1 MEYAGLSEPLM
12 GNAAMSPYGFT
23 PGRGFR
29 CCYFQKGVSM
39 SKRQDNLTFRV
50 LEDMTLRAFNAGSA
64 KSDTI
69 SEWCCSYIGN
79 PSKTLT
85 TSIPKIVVY
94 DF

>member
-1 MEYAGLSEPLM
+1 
-12 GNAAMSPYGFT
+12 
-23 PGRGFR
+23 
-29 CCYFQKGVSM
+29 M

-69 SEWCCSYIGN
+69 SEWCRSYIGN

>member
-1 MEYAGLSEPLM
+1 MQGYQSLLWEMRLCLLTASHRAGD
-12 GNAAMSPYGFT
+12 YG
-23 PGRGFR
+23 
-29 CCYFQKGVSM
+29 CCYLQKGVSM